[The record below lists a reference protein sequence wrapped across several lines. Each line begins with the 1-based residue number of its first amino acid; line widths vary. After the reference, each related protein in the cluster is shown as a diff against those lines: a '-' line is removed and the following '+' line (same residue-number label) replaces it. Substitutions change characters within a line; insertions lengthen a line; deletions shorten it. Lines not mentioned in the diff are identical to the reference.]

1 MLKVVQCPK
10 KWWWRFP
17 TTVFL
22 GRRSVMSHSQLSN
35 SRFVVG
41 VVLII
46 IAVLIFL
53 FAEGGYKVS
62 GAIALAVIGL
72 ISIANARRG

>member
-1 MLKVVQCPK
+1 
-10 KWWWRFP
+10 
-17 TTVFL
+17 
-22 GRRSVMSHSQLSN
+22 MSHSQLSN